1 MGQPTPW
8 PPGNELPGITA
19 SKNKDKWKIALEKMA
34 EQEKKNQNL
43 ITGWTVDSHQ
53 QQLLT
58 PQNI

>member
-1 MGQPTPW
+1 MGQPSPLATWNNILQKP
-8 PPGNELPGITA
+8 
-19 SKNKDKWKIALEKMA
+19 KDTEKWKIALEKMA

-58 PQNI
+58 AQNI